1 MIQVLV
7 SFSFR
12 AGDPTGRRPDFLVV
26 FNPKKDKDQGRK
38 LPTIEVEVVEE
49 VPK

>member
-1 MIQVLV
+1 LELNTQL
-7 SFSFR
+7 
-12 AGDPTGRRPDFLVV
+12 AGGQIFGGIRPR
-26 FNPKKDKDQGRK
+26 KDKDQGRK